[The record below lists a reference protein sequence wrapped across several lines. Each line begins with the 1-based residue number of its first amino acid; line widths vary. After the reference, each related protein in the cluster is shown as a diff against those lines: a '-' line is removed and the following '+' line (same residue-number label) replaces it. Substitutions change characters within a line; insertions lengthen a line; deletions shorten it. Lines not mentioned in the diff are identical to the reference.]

1 MSNVMNAVLR
11 LVCPKALIRLKAPSQ
26 LKALYRLK
34 ALFLLMALMLPVTAS
49 AQRQETG
56 DVIQIR
62 EDSPERHV
70 VERGDTLWDISARF
84 LEDPLLWPRVWRVN
98 PQIDNPDLIYPG
110 DAVYLDYENG
120 QPVLRVSRGNADG
133 ELPVIRLSPRVRR
146 EPLTGGIGEIALDE
160 IASRLSDNRI
170 VDEAELEDAG
180 YLLGTRSGALL
191 SGSGDIVYARGD
203 WLAGVSSYDVVRP
216 KQTYT
221 LPATGE
227 EVGVELST
235 VGQATIIALD
245 DDVATLQID
254 QSRQEV
260 RLSDR
265 LLPRAAMPITSRF
278 RPTQPGQAVEG
289 PILGFEESLSVGGA
303 GDTVVIGLGGRDGLE
318 VGHLLRLQRKARELR
333 DDRQRETLTIAGEK
347 FGSVLVY
354 RVFDRASLGL
364 VMESN
369 GQVSAEDRVNSE

>member
-1 MSNVMNAVLR
+1 MSNGMTAAVAR
-11 LVCPKALIRLKAPSQ
+11 LVCLMVLTW
-26 LKALYRLK
+26 
-34 ALFLLMALMLPVTAS
+34 LMALMACLLPSTA
-49 AQRQETG
+49 AGQRQVTG
-56 DVIQIR
+56 DVVQIR
-62 EDSPERHV
+62 EDSPDSHV

-110 DAVYLDYENG
+110 DVVYLDYENG
-120 QPVLRVSRGNADG
+120 QPVLRVSRGEAPGD
-133 ELPVIRLSPRVRR
+133 LPAIRLSPRVRR
-146 EPLTGGIGEIALDE
+146 EPLSGGIGEIALDE

-191 SGSGDIVYARGD
+191 SGSGDVVYARGD
-203 WLAGVSSYDVVRP
+203 WLEGVDSYDVVRP
-216 KQTYT
+216 KQAYT

-245 DDVATLQID
+245 DDVATMRID
-254 QSRQEV
+254 ESRQEV

-265 LLPRAAMPITSRF
+265 LLPRAAMPILSSF
-278 RPTQPGQAVEG
+278 RPSQPGQAVEG
-289 PILGFEESLSVGGA
+289 PLLGFEESLTVGGA

-318 VGHLLRLQRKARELR
+318 VGHLLRLQRKTRELR
-333 DDRQRETLTIAGEK
+333 DDRERETLTIAGEK

-369 GQVSAEDRVNSE
+369 GQVSAEDRVTSQ